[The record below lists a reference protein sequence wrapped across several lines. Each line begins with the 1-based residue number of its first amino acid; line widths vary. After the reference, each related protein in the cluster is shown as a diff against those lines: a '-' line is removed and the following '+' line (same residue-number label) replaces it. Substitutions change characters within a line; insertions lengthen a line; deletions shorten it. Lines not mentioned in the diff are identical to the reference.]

1 MGALGCSQCNNK
13 QEANNTRMR
22 PTHGR
27 SRLCGCVSMFCFHP
41 LQYLFLFS
49 TNQRLDWFAVFLAL
63 SVLTSSVLLSFDGFA
78 FFVLHFRNA
87 GPSRRRVEQA
97 NLYGLCFAISPE
109 PSCEPRPHISETYQ
123 LIGRIEEAR
132 QWLRTAAFGCLES
145 SK

>member
-1 MGALGCSQCNNK
+1 MGG
-13 QEANNTRMR
+13 
-22 PTHGR
+22 
-27 SRLCGCVSMFCFHP
+27 SRLCGCVSMFCFHCFAMP
-41 LQYLFLFS
+41 VLNAFHQSTTRLRAFFFLSSRLFFGFE
-49 TNQRLDWFAVFLAL
+49 RLDFV
-63 SVLTSSVLLSFDGFA
+63 SSPCFDGFA

>member
-1 MGALGCSQCNNK
+1 MGALGCSECNK
-13 QEANNTRMR
+13 QDGNNTRMR

-27 SRLCGCVSMFCFHP
+27 SRLWGCVSMFCFHP
-41 LQYLFLFS
+41 LQCLFLFS
-49 TNQRLDWFAVFLAL
+49 TNQRLDEFAVLGFERLDFVSSSFLRRL
-63 SVLTSSVLLSFDGFA
+63 CA

-123 LIGRIEEAR
+123 SIGRIEEAR
-132 QWLRTAAFGCLES
+132 Q
-145 SK
+145 